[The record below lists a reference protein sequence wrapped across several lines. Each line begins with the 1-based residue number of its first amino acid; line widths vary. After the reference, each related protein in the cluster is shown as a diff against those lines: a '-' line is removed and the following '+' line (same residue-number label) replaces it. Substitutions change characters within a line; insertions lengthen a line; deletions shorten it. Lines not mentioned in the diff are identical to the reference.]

1 MKDFNMSNQ
10 NSTNQNKPKKVIS
23 RQEFDKRIDMERAYC
38 EWTEYMSK
46 PEALETAIKR
56 ISKEYSPQK
65 VSN

>member
-1 MKDFNMSNQ
+1 MA
-10 NSTNQNKPKKVIS
+10 TNQNTTIKTTKKIIS

-65 VSN
+65 VST

>member
-1 MKDFNMSNQ
+1 MSN
-10 NSTNQNKPKKVIS
+10 NHNTTKTTKKIVS

-65 VSN
+65 IST

>member
-1 MKDFNMSNQ
+1 MT
-10 NSTNQNKPKKVIS
+10 TNQNNTTKTAKKIVS

-65 VSN
+65 VST